1 MKASELREM
10 DYEDLL
16 YQLDDLKEAY
26 FNLRFQQQIGQL
38 EDTNQLRFVRRNI
51 ARVQTVLREKELEAQ
66 RG

>member
-1 MKASELREM
+1 MKIKASELREM

-51 ARVQTVLREKELEAQ
+51 ARVQTVLRE
-66 RG
+66 